1 MCLLS
6 FIKGVRQGEKEKWGA
21 DKESIVA
28 KGEGFWEQ
36 GEERGGEKRIVSTP
50 NDLCTHS

>member
-21 DKESIVA
+21 GKESIVA

-36 GEERGGEKRIVSTP
+36 GERGEEKRG
-50 NDLCTHS
+50 

>member
-21 DKESIVA
+21 GKESIVA

-36 GEERGGEKRIVSTP
+36 GKRGEEKRG
-50 NDLCTHS
+50 

>member
-28 KGEGFWEQ
+28 KGEGFREQ
-36 GEERGGEKRIVSTP
+36 GKRGEEKRG
-50 NDLCTHS
+50 